1 MKGVWWLSILQGFY
15 VALKLFLIATVIHS
29 SCTKLGKFEKLY
41 LRNTGPLS
49 TTTWQPRYSCGG
61 WVPGPSLNIK
71 IRDGQ
76 VACVQCSSI
85 CI

>member
-41 LRNTGPLS
+41 LRKHRTTFHHHLAAQIFLWRMGARTLS
-49 TTTWQPRYSCGG
+49 EYQDQRWSSRLCT
-61 WVPGPSLNIK
+61 
-71 IRDGQ
+71 
-76 VACVQCSSI
+76 VQ
-85 CI
+85 